1 MSSSLSTIPGKSLT
15 ASSRAEIVA
24 GLKALLA
31 DTYSLYLKT
40 HGYHWNVRGPNFASL
55 HVLFSDQYNEM
66 WLAIDTLAERI
77 RALGDIAPQGYGA
90 FGNLTA
96 IRDGDGEK
104 DWEAMVTE
112 LRADQDILIATARA
126 AFPAAEAANDQATM
140 DLITQRL
147 DAHEKHAWM
156 LRATLGER

>member
-15 ASSRAEIVA
+15 ASSRAEIAA

-66 WLAIDTLAERI
+66 WLAIDTLA
-77 RALGDIAPQGYGA
+77 GYGA

-104 DWEAMVTE
+104 DWEAMVAE
-112 LRADQDILIATARA
+112 LKADQDIVIATARA
-126 AFPAAEAANDQATM
+126 AFPAAEAAHDQATM